1 MMDEQILATVLKRL
15 DRIED
20 LINSRTQNTNDR
32 YAEILVSI
40 EEVKTS
46 VAEIKTETKNMDKR
60 VSVLEENKTWA
71 NRLLIGTMVTS
82 IFSLVASLVI
92 RLI

>member
-1 MMDEQILATVLKRL
+1 MDAELLHNILNRL
-15 DRIED
+15 DKLEQ
-20 LINSRTQNTNDR
+20 LIVDRQNTTHSR

-46 VAEIKTETKNMDKR
+46 VAEIRTESKNVDKR
-60 VSVLEENKTWA
+60 VSVLEENKTWI
-71 NRLLIGTMVTS
+71 NRLVIGTMITS
-82 IFSLVASLVI
+82 IFSLVVSVVV

>member
-1 MMDEQILATVLKRL
+1 MDAELLHNILNRL
-15 DRIED
+15 DKLEQ
-20 LINSRTQNTNDR
+20 LIVDRQNTTHNR

-46 VAEIKTETKNMDKR
+46 VAEIKTESKNMDKR
-60 VSVLEENKTWA
+60 VSVLEENKTWI
-71 NRLLIGTMVTS
+71 NRLVIGTMITS
-82 IFSLVASLVI
+82 IFSLVVSVVV

>member
-1 MMDEQILATVLKRL
+1 MDAELLHNILNRLEKLEQLII
-15 DRIED
+15 DR
-20 LINSRTQNTNDR
+20 QNTTHNR

-40 EEVKTS
+40 QEVKTS
-46 VAEIKTETKNMDKR
+46 VAEIKTENKNMDKR

-82 IFSLVASLVI
+82 IFSLIVSLVI

>member
-1 MMDEQILATVLKRL
+1 MDAELLHNILNRL
-15 DRIED
+15 DKLEQ
-20 LINSRTQNTNDR
+20 LIVDRQNTTHNR

-46 VAEIKTETKNMDKR
+46 VAEIKAESKSVDKR
-60 VSVLEENKTWA
+60 VSVLEENKTWI
-71 NRLLIGTMVTS
+71 NRLVIGTMITS
-82 IFSLVASLVI
+82 IFSLVVSVVV

>member
-1 MMDEQILATVLKRL
+1 MDAELLHNILNRL
-15 DRIED
+15 DKLEQ
-20 LINSRTQNTNDR
+20 LIVDRQNTTHNR

-46 VAEIKTETKNMDKR
+46 VAEIKAESKSVDKR
-60 VSVLEENKTWA
+60 VSVLEENKTWI
-71 NRLLIGTMVTS
+71 NRLVIGTMITS
-82 IFSLVASLVI
+82 VFSLVVSVVV

>member
-1 MMDEQILATVLKRL
+1 MDAELLHNILNRL
-15 DRIED
+15 DKLEQ
-20 LINSRTQNTNDR
+20 LIVDRQNTTHNR

-46 VAEIKTETKNMDKR
+46 VAEIKTESKNMDKR

-82 IFSLVASLVI
+82 IFSLVVSLVV

>member
-1 MMDEQILATVLKRL
+1 MDAELLHNILHRLEKLEQLII
-15 DRIED
+15 DR
-20 LINSRTQNTNDR
+20 QNTTHNR

-46 VAEIKTETKNMDKR
+46 VAEIKTESKSMDKR

-82 IFSLVASLVI
+82 IFSLVVSLVI

>member
-1 MMDEQILATVLKRL
+1 MDAELLHNILHRLEKLEQLII
-15 DRIED
+15 DR
-20 LINSRTQNTNDR
+20 QNTTHNR

-46 VAEIKTETKNMDKR
+46 VAEIKTESKNMDKR
-60 VSVLEENKTWA
+60 VSILEENKTWA

-82 IFSLVASLVI
+82 IFSLIVSLVI

>member
-1 MMDEQILATVLKRL
+1 MDAELLHNILNRL
-15 DRIED
+15 DKLEQ
-20 LINSRTQNTNDR
+20 LIVDRQNTTHSR

-46 VAEIKTETKNMDKR
+46 VAEIKTESKNMDKR
-60 VSVLEENKTWA
+60 VSVLEENKTWI
-71 NRLLIGTMVTS
+71 NRLVIGTMITS
-82 IFSLVASLVI
+82 IFSLVVSVVV

>member
-1 MMDEQILATVLKRL
+1 MDAELLHNILNRL
-15 DRIED
+15 DKLEQ
-20 LINSRTQNTNDR
+20 LIVDRQNTTHSR

-46 VAEIKTETKNMDKR
+46 VAELKTESKNMDKR
-60 VSVLEENKTWA
+60 VSVLEENKTWI
-71 NRLLIGTMVTS
+71 NRLVIGTMITS
-82 IFSLVASLVI
+82 VFSLVVNVVV

>member
-1 MMDEQILATVLKRL
+1 MDAELLHNILNRL
-15 DRIED
+15 DKLEQ
-20 LINSRTQNTNDR
+20 LIVDRQNTTHNR

-46 VAEIKTETKNMDKR
+46 VAEIKTETKNVDKR
-60 VSVLEENKTWA
+60 VSVLEENKTWI
-71 NRLLIGTMVTS
+71 NRLVIGTMITS
-82 IFSLVASLVI
+82 IFSLVVSVVV

>member
-1 MMDEQILATVLKRL
+1 MDAELLHNILNRLEKLEQLII
-15 DRIED
+15 DR
-20 LINSRTQNTNDR
+20 QNTTHNR

-46 VAEIKTETKNMDKR
+46 VAEIKTETKNVDKR

-82 IFSLVASLVI
+82 IFSLVVSLVI